1 MAMKRLLLMLTA
13 LTLALALGGCALLE
27 RNDATPTRDPNAQ
40 NPVATITME
49 NGAVMTAELYPE
61 YAPNTVANFIE
72 LANSGFY
79 DGIKFHRV
87 VKGFV
92 IQAGQ
97 ASTAGRDELDYT
109 ISGEFSSNG
118 YEGNTLKHVK
128 GVLSMA
134 RTSEP
139 DSASGQFFIVV
150 ADAPD
155 YLDGEYAAFG
165 ALVDDDSIAVAEKI
179 SKVAVNSNNVPVND
193 QTIASI
199 RVETFGQE
207 YTVQKL
213 Q

>member
-27 RNDATPTRDPNAQ
+27 RNDATPTRDPNSQ

-139 DSASGQFFIVV
+139 NSAGRQFFIMH
-150 ADAPD
+150 ADAPH
-155 YLDGEYAAFG
+155 LDGQYAAFG
-165 ALVDDDSIAVAEKI
+165 RVTDGMDVVDRIAQTRTGFQDRPVAEQRIKSI
-179 SKVAVNSNNVPVND
+179 SVDTKGENYSAV
-193 QTIASI
+193 
-199 RVETFGQE
+199 
-207 YTVQKL
+207 KM
-213 Q
+213 

>member
-1 MAMKRLLLMLTA
+1 MAIKRLTAMLMA
-13 LTLALALGGCALLE
+13 LMMTLALGGCALIE
-27 RNDATPTRDPNAQ
+27 RTDATPTRDPNAQ

-49 NGAVMTAELYPE
+49 SGAVMTAELYPE

-87 VKGFV
+87 VKDFV

-97 ASTAGRDELDYT
+97 ASTAGRDEVDYS
-109 ISGEFSSNG
+109 ISGEFASNG
-118 YEGNTLKHVK
+118 FEQNTLKHVK

-139 DSASGQFFIVV
+139 DSAGSQFFIVV

-165 ALVDDDSIAVAEKI
+165 ALVDDESVAAAEKI
-179 SKVAVNSNNVPVND
+179 SKVAVDSSNVPIND

-207 YTVQKL
+207 YSTEKL

>member
-1 MAMKRLLLMLTA
+1 MKRLLLIMTA
-13 LTLALALGGCALLE
+13 LTLALGLSGCALLE
-27 RNDATPTRDPNAQ
+27 RTDATPTRDPDAQ

-49 NGAVMTAELYPE
+49 SGAVMTAELYPE

-87 VKGFV
+87 VKDFV
-92 IQAGQ
+92 IQAGM
-97 ASTAGRDELDYT
+97 ASTAGRDELDYS

-118 YEGNTLKHVK
+118 FEGNTLKHVK

-134 RTSEP
+134 RTDEF
-139 DSASGQFFIVV
+139 DSAGSQFFIVV

-165 ALVDDDSIAVAEKI
+165 ALVDDESIAAADKI
-179 SKVAVNSNNVPVND
+179 SKVAVNSSSVPIND

-207 YTVQKL
+207 YIVQKL

>member
-118 YEGNTLKHVK
+118 YEGNTLSHVK

-134 RTSEP
+134 RTREP

>member
-1 MAMKRLLLMLTA
+1 MAIKRLLLILTT

-27 RNDATPTRDPNAQ
+27 RTDATPTRDPNAQ

-49 NGAVMTAELYPE
+49 SGAVMTAELYPE

-87 VKGFV
+87 VKDFV

-109 ISGEFSSNG
+109 ISGEFASNG
-118 YEGNTLKHVK
+118 FEGNTLKHVK

-165 ALVDDDSIAVAEKI
+165 ALVDDDSIAAAEKI
-179 SKVAVNSNNVPVND
+179 SKVAVNSNDVPVND

-207 YTVQKL
+207 YTAQKL